1 MAIRSL
7 LTAHAC
13 DHDLRADTREELD
26 GAIDRITQYS
36 SDIIMP
42 PLELFSG
49 KWRAIVRGPTVIFSA
64 DFDADTIEIGAVR
77 GVRHVDESEGENG
90 L

>member
-64 DFDADTIEIGAVR
+64 DTIEIGAVR

>member
-1 MAIRSL
+1 
-7 LTAHAC
+7 
-13 DHDLRADTREELD
+13 
-26 GAIDRITQYS
+26 
-36 SDIIMP
+36 
-42 PLELFSG
+42 
-49 KWRAIVRGPTVIFSA
+49 VIFSA